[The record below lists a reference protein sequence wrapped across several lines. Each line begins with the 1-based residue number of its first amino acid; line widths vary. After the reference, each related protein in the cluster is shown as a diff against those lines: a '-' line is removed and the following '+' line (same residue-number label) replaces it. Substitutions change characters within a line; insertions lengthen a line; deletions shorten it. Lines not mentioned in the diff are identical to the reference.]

1 MRQQCRILTNGDYY
15 TKKLWKIDDR
25 FFISEIG
32 SIESK
37 YSETFVSNLR
47 VRDVAFADAVKDI
60 GKTFG
65 YDISYN
71 KDTGF
76 EIK

>member
-1 MRQQCRILTNGDYY
+1 
-15 TKKLWKIDDR
+15 
-25 FFISEIG
+25 
-32 SIESK
+32 
-37 YSETFVSNLR
+37 
-47 VRDVAFADAVKDI
+47 VAFADAVKDI